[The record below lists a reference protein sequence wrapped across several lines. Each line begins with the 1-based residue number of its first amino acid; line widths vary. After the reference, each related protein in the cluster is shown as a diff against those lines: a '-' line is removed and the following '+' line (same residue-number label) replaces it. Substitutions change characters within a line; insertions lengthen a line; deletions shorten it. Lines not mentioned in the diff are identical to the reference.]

1 MMQVQ
6 IRKANMADSTSISIL
21 SDALGYMVNELET
34 SQYLDLLLAKD
45 DNVVY
50 VAELDN
56 VVIGWIQAFYTIRI
70 ESGTFC
76 EIAGLVVG
84 DKYRSMGVGGMLI
97 EACKGWCETIN
108 CKKLKVRSN
117 IIREATKVF
126 YIKKGFSIAKT
137 QNVFEMDL

>member
-6 IRKANMADSTSISIL
+6 IRKANMADTASISIL
-21 SDALGYMVNELET
+21 SGALGYTVSELET
-34 SQYLDLLLAKD
+34 SQYLDLLLSKE

-50 VAELDN
+50 VAEIDN

-70 ESGTFC
+70 ESGAFC
-76 EIAGLVVG
+76 EIAGLVVD

-97 EACKGWCETIN
+97 DACKGWCGTIN

-117 IIREATKVF
+117 IIREATKLF
-126 YIKKGFSIAKT
+126 YMKMGFSIAKT
-137 QNVFEMDL
+137 QNVFEMDI